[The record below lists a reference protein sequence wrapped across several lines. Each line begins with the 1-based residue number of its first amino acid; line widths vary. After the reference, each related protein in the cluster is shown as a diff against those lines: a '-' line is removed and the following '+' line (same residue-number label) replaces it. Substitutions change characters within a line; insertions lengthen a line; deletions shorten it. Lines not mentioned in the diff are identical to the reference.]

1 MKKGPSIQ
9 RSYSIEVSRYS
20 GCIFLHTVWCVQ
32 NGYPGK
38 TRSLVGDAKF
48 EKLVRRESR
57 LSLLGGDTQD
67 RDIPEV
73 PTSANYIV
81 LTIVSNVIKC

>member
-9 RSYSIEVSRYS
+9 RSYSIEVGKDSGYS
-20 GCIFLHTVWCVQ
+20 YIHIILHWCVQ

-73 PTSANYIV
+73 PTCAKHNIAIANQ
-81 LTIVSNVIKC
+81 C

>member
-9 RSYSIEVSRYS
+9 RSYSIEVGRYS
-20 GCIFLHTVWCVQ
+20 GYILLHTVCWLQ

-57 LSLLGGDTQD
+57 LSLLGGDSQD

-73 PTSANYIV
+73 ISSANY
-81 LTIVSNVIKC
+81 SN

>member
-9 RSYSIEVSRYS
+9 RSYSIEVGRYS
-20 GCIFLHTVWCVQ
+20 VDILLHTVWCVQ

-57 LSLLGGDTQD
+57 LSLLGGDSQD

-73 PTSANYIV
+73 ISSANY
-81 LTIVSNVIKC
+81 SN

>member
-1 MKKGPSIQ
+1 MI
-9 RSYSIEVSRYS
+9 
-20 GCIFLHTVWCVQ
+20 Q

-57 LSLLGGDTQD
+57 ISLLAAENQD
-67 RDIPEV
+67 KGELREHIMVQHRERDKQTV
-73 PTSANYIV
+73 QLNCVV
-81 LTIVSNVIKC
+81 LL

>member
-1 MKKGPSIQ
+1 MRWVDIQ
-9 RSYSIEVSRYS
+9 VISSSL
-20 GCIFLHTVWCVQ
+20 LHTVCWLQ

-57 LSLLGGDTQD
+57 LSLLGGDSQD

-73 PTSANYIV
+73 LIIAR
-81 LTIVSNVIKC
+81 